1 VVTNPGVA
9 ICILNQAFTNA
20 FPLALRATQEQT
32 SPTQRPKQPL
42 PITKAAASLGSQPNS
57 KAKSGTNQAP
67 WVAKYSEESTW
78 PTKVPATPPK
88 AAVPEPATAPSDP
101 KWEPSSWSSW
111 SSGWGQPGKPDK
123 RWATAQ
129 EVQERKR
136 AVAWQL
142 EELRQAEQRVK
153 NKKLEEEEQD
163 RQKKAKEDQAKAEEQ
178 AARQTKEEEQQR
190 LQQAQQQQDQYQQ
203 GIATAQFQANQ
214 AQFQTA
220 AAMAQQA
227 HAMWQMEQQQWQQ
240 QQWKQQQ
247 QDQWRPNRHGWPK
260 QDLRDE
266 GRYKR
271 LVEKR
276 NQLQKEKVD
285 LEEQLAAKERGYSG
299 EGKRSCSLT
308 KKRCEETS
316 LAFRGRSKS

>member
-1 VVTNPGVA
+1 MPEQTNPK
-9 ICILNQAFTNA
+9 
-20 FPLALRATQEQT
+20 PLQ
-32 SPTQRPKQPL
+32 PTPK
-42 PITKAAASLGSQPNS
+42 ASSTLGSQPKC
-57 KAKSGTNQAP
+57 KASPP
-67 WVAKYSEESTW
+67 WKAKYSDETMW
-78 PTKVPATPPK
+78 PTAVPETPQKPTTPATPQ
-88 AAVPEPATAPSDP
+88 SDSKEWTWSGHHDADGW
-101 KWEPSSWSSW
+101 KWNGGDAGGWS
-111 SSGWGQPGKPDK
+111 GQPDK

-129 EVQERKR
+129 EVQEQERKR

-142 EELRQAEQRVK
+142 EELRQAEERVK
-153 NKKLEEEEQD
+153 KKKLEEEELE
-163 RQKKAKEDQAKAEEQ
+163 QKKAKEDQAKATEPPARQTQEEP
-178 AARQTKEEEQQR
+178 AARQTQQP
-190 LQQAQQQQDQYQQ
+190 DQYQQ
-203 GIATAQFQANQ
+203 GIAAAQ

-220 AAMAQQA
+220 AAMSQQA
-227 HAMWQMEQQQWQQ
+227 QAMWQMEQQKWQQQQQWQQ
-240 QQWKQQQ
+240 QQWQQQQWQQQ

-271 LVEKR
+271 LVEQR

-308 KKRCEETS
+308 KKRCEKTS

>member
-1 VVTNPGVA
+1 M
-9 ICILNQAFTNA
+9 
-20 FPLALRATQEQT
+20 QEQT

-67 WVAKYSEESTW
+67 WVSKYSEESTW
-78 PTKVPATPPK
+78 PTKVPATPPKAAVPAPATAKVPATPPK

-129 EVQERKR
+129 EVQEQERKR

-190 LQQAQQQQDQYQQ
+190 LQQAQKKQDQYQQ

-227 HAMWQMEQQQWQQ
+227 HAMWQMEQHAM
-240 QQWKQQQ
+240 
-247 QDQWRPNRHGWPK
+247 RGCTVRVLMFGFSFFHALSFNLPGA
-260 QDLRDE
+260 L
-266 GRYKR
+266 GR
-271 LVEKR
+271 
-276 NQLQKEKVD
+276 LQK
-285 LEEQLAAKERGYSG
+285 
-299 EGKRSCSLT
+299 
-308 KKRCEETS
+308 
-316 LAFRGRSKS
+316 